1 MALETQASPA
11 DRCLVPARAAE
22 EKGFGLIE
30 LLIAMVVLNVGI
42 LAVVGAFQSGALALG
57 RSSLVS
63 NGTAVADRVMEVY
76 RNLRNC
82 GIYLTSS
89 TIPVSGSPNYTQYVA
104 DPTNFGNVGPYSGS
118 NPLWVTETTGTGYSP
133 ILPSSAACI
142 PSGLALTPTNAV
154 QTLTG
159 PDGRSYTAFVYIVIL
174 QPAIGGAAGL
184 YTKQVTVVV
193 LDPQDSARV
202 LARESSV
209 FDPNVDP

>member
-1 MALETQASPA
+1 MSH
-11 DRCLVPARAAE
+11 VPARVAE
-22 EKGFGLIE
+22 EKGFGLVE

-57 RSSLVS
+57 RSSTVAS
-63 NGTAVADRVMEVY
+63 GTAVADRVMEVY
-76 RNLRNC
+76 RDLRDC

-89 TIPVSGSPNYTQYVA
+89 TIPASGSTNYTQYFA
-104 DPTNFGNVGPYSGS
+104 DPTNFASVGPYSAS
-118 NPLWVTETTGTGYSP
+118 NPLWVTEATTGTGYSP
-133 ILPSSAACI
+133 IPASSSACI
-142 PSGLALTPTNAV
+142 PSGLSLTPTNAV

-174 QPAIGGAAGL
+174 QPASAGAAGL

-193 LDPQDSARV
+193 LDPQNTARV